1 MEIRSLDLNL
11 LSLKDMQDAIMTV
24 FQVLQCPRI
33 LASAFKRWERL
44 SMMPERR
51 VEKAWPGHWTMPGPA

>member
-11 LSLKDMQDAIMTV
+11 LSLKDMQDSHYDSVTGLAV
-24 FQVLQCPRI
+24 SSDPCI
-33 LASAFKRWERL
+33 LPSRWECL

-51 VEKAWPGHWTMPGPA
+51 LEKAWPGHWTMPGPA